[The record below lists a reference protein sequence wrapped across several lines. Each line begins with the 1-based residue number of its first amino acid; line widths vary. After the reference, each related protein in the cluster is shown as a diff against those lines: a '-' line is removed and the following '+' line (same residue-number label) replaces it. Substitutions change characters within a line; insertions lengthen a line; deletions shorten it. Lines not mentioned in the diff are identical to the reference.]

1 MSYRQPPSVNVSLIL
16 SPGFCPHLL
25 FCILSLPLTVLVGEL
40 PEEEENPEIV
50 KRDDNS
56 WLMDGLLS
64 IEEFK

>member
-1 MSYRQPPSVNVSLIL
+1 VFEVE
-16 SPGFCPHLL
+16 F
-25 FCILSLPLTVLVGEL
+25 LVGMKGK
-40 PEEEENPEIV
+40 EEENPEIV